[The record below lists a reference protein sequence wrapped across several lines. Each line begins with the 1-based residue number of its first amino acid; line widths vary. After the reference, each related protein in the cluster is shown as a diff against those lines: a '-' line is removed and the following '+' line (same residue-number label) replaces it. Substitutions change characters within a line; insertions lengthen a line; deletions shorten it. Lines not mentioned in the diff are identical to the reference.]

1 MAQNENYRKSLSVC
15 SFNCRSAKNCIPV
28 LQQLCA
34 NCDILLLQ
42 EHWLLPFD
50 LDLLNTVHCEFYSYG
65 LSAIDLSSDILI
77 GRPYGGTAIL
87 YRKSLAGCIKT
98 VHSFDSR
105 ITGLEI
111 DSAMGPLLLLNV
123 YMPTNYG
130 DEHSLELYI
139 DCLSKLHALI
149 VDSNAIHTVIAG
161 DFNCSPGSRFFGEFT
176 QFSIDH
182 GLVTSDLNRLNNVY
196 TYISDDGSK
205 MSWVDHILSSRVIDR
220 LIDDV
225 AVANEV
231 IVSDHKPLS
240 FTLSMTFDAGASCA
254 HGKSSVAADVRLPN
268 WEKCDD
274 TVLLNYANYLDQLLS
289 AVNIPHHLLSDECI
303 DADYTVINV
312 FYSEVLSCVSKA
324 VGACIPTHAC
334 RNSTSHQNVPGWNSF
349 VREKHDAARDAY
361 LIWHCDGK
369 PKFGVAFESMKR
381 TRAIFKLALRYCKN
395 NIEMMR
401 ADACAESLLD
411 NDTRRFWNNVYKIS
425 NNKASSHVTNIGGVF
440 GSESVCN
447 MWKEH
452 FEGLYNSKANSKH
465 RAAFEE
471 RMQNCKDEWSGC
483 GINLADVVSAIKR
496 QKRDKAAG
504 PDGLHMESFMYAG
517 HRLYVYLSI
526 LINIF

>member
-161 DFNCSPGSRFFGEFT
+161 DFNCSP
-176 QFSIDH
+176 
-182 GLVTSDLNRLNNVY
+182 
-196 TYISDDGSK
+196 
-205 MSWVDHILSSRVIDR
+205 
-220 LIDDV
+220 
-225 AVANEV
+225 
-231 IVSDHKPLS
+231 
-240 FTLSMTFDAGASCA
+240 
-254 HGKSSVAADVRLPN
+254 
-268 WEKCDD
+268 
-274 TVLLNYANYLDQLLS
+274 
-289 AVNIPHHLLSDECI
+289 
-303 DADYTVINV
+303 
-312 FYSEVLSCVSKA
+312 
-324 VGACIPTHAC
+324 
-334 RNSTSHQNVPGWNSF
+334 
-349 VREKHDAARDAY
+349 
-361 LIWHCDGK
+361 
-369 PKFGVAFESMKR
+369 
-381 TRAIFKLALRYCKN
+381 
-395 NIEMMR
+395 
-401 ADACAESLLD
+401 
-411 NDTRRFWNNVYKIS
+411 
-425 NNKASSHVTNIGGVF
+425 
-440 GSESVCN
+440 
-447 MWKEH
+447 
-452 FEGLYNSKANSKH
+452 
-465 RAAFEE
+465 
-471 RMQNCKDEWSGC
+471 
-483 GINLADVVSAIKR
+483 
-496 QKRDKAAG
+496 
-504 PDGLHMESFMYAG
+504 
-517 HRLYVYLSI
+517 
-526 LINIF
+526 